1 MGLHKGTTFKIAGN
15 LTNTNDKICALR
27 KFFVEINTIQYNHTM
42 LGVES
47 VLGNCCIYFTVQ
59 GVGKKNFITFC
70 SVSSHQKVG
79 PAIFWRA
86 AEI

>member
-47 VLGNCCIYFTVQ
+47 VLRNCCIYFTVQ
-59 GVGKKNFITFC
+59 VVGKKPSFPF
-70 SVSSHQKVG
+70 
-79 PAIFWRA
+79 PL
-86 AEI
+86 